1 MTAGDGKFQTNA
13 YQAKTIVGT
22 SNCRRVRLTPELR
35 MRFAKMSRLQVANLI
50 VEIKA
55 DKKVGQLR
63 GMNDYRA
70 DGTLVERHAE
80 D

>member
-1 MTAGDGKFQTNA
+1 
-13 YQAKTIVGT
+13 
-22 SNCRRVRLTPELR
+22 
-35 MRFAKMSRLQVANLI
+35 MRFAKMSRLQVANLT

-70 DGTLVERHAE
+70 DGKKVERHAE
-80 D
+80 DHGVPNHRSKRSG

>member
-1 MTAGDGKFQTNA
+1 M
-13 YQAKTIVGT
+13 
-22 SNCRRVRLTPELR
+22 RLTQGMLT
-35 MRFAKMSRLQVANLI
+35 RFAKMSRLQVANLI

-70 DGTLVERHAE
+70 YGTLVERHAE
-80 D
+80 DHGVPNHKLKRSG